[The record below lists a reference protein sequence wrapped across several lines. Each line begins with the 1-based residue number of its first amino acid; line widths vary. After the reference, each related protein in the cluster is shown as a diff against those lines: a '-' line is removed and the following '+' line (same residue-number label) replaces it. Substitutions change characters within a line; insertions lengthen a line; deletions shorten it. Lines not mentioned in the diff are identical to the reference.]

1 MGTEIDPAL
10 KNCGEVSHPFR
21 NNFKKRVLRLA
32 SLAQKDGAQHDM
44 GR

>member
-1 MGTEIDPAL
+1 MSVEIDLAL
-10 KNCGEVSHPFR
+10 KICGGVSHPFR

-32 SLAQKDGAQHDM
+32 LLAQKDGARHGA